1 MTHPEEGGAAAA
13 ADSSVCYRHP
23 DRPSFVRCQRC
34 GRTICGECQTPAAVG
49 VHCPEC
55 TAAAR
60 ASAPRTAS
68 PIARAFRRG
77 SNTPVVTYS
86 IIALTLAVY
95 ALQLISGGLVTNA
108 LGYAPVL
115 TLDQPWRMLTTALVH
130 STGSIFHLLFN
141 MYALFVLGPL
151 IESFIGRARMIALYV
166 LSALGGSVAVLYL
179 APTSFVIGASGAIFG
194 LFGAIFVIQ
203 RRLGGSSIQFIVL
216 IGLNLGLGFIVP
228 NVSWQAHVGG
238 LVIGAVIALMMV
250 RTRRP
255 AQQRLQRG
263 IIAGLGALLIAM
275 TVLRFVVL

>member
-13 ADSSVCYRHP
+13 ADRSVCYRHP

-34 GRTICGECQTPAAVG
+34 ERTICGECQTPAAVG

-68 PIARAFRRG
+68 PLVRAFRRG
-77 SNTPVVTYS
+77 SSTPVVTYS

-95 ALQLISGGLVTNA
+95 VLQLISGGVVTNA

-130 STGSIFHLLFN
+130 SPGSIFHLLFN

-151 IESFIGRARMIALYV
+151 LESFIGRARMIALYA

-255 AQQRLQRG
+255 AQQRLQIG
-263 IIAGLGALLIAM
+263 LIAGVGALLIAM
-275 TVLRFVVL
+275 TVLRFVLL